1 MPKYLVKASYSSQ
14 GIKGVLQEGGSS
26 RSDAIAKAIAAM
38 GGQMESFYFA
48 FGSDDVYVTADLPD
62 NTAAIALAATVGATG
77 ALSDYETVVL
87 LTPQQIDEAVKQS
100 VDYRPPGG

>member
-14 GIKGVLQEGGSS
+14 GIKGVLQEGGTG
-26 RSDAIAKAIAAM
+26 RSDALAKAIAAM

>member
-1 MPKYLVKASYSSQ
+1 MPKYLVKASYNSQ
-14 GIKGVLQEGGSS
+14 GIKGVLQEGGTN

-87 LTPQQIDEAVKQS
+87 LTPKEIDTAVRQS